1 MQLLQKIYF
10 YKTSYLKNFSKVLQK
25 KFDIKNIC
33 KKLQGFVMTSPISSI
48 TNLNIVSSYIAAEN
62 AKMLSAV
69 TNLTKKRL
77 EEYGV
82 DVDKIQTEDEALAIL
97 EEKELEEAKQT
108 EQLQS
113 SQNSET
119 YYDKQIMS
127 DALDLASDLGL
138 YFDTSI
144 DLETLMENIQNRL
157 TELKS
162 AVGDNENL
170 NKVVDEYSN
179 RYDYIYSQYMDKKSV
194 LSAQLIASVE
204 ISGLNNIAGI

>member
-1 MQLLQKIYF
+1 
-10 YKTSYLKNFSKVLQK
+10 
-25 KFDIKNIC
+25 
-33 KKLQGFVMTSPISSI
+33 MTSPINSI
-48 TNLNIVSSYIAAEN
+48 TSINIVSSYIAAEN

-82 DVDKIQTEDEALAIL
+82 DVEKIQTEDEALAIL
-97 EEKELEEAKQT
+97 EEKELEET

-113 SQNSET
+113 SQNGET
-119 YYDKQIMS
+119 YYDKQIIS

-138 YFDTSI
+138 YFDTGI

-157 TELKS
+157 AELKS

-170 NKVVDEYSN
+170 NEVVDEYSN
-179 RYDYIYSQYMDKKSV
+179 RYDYIYSQYMNKKSV
-194 LSAQLIASVE
+194 LSSQLTASLD
-204 ISGLNNIAGI
+204 ISGLNNIAAI

>member
-1 MQLLQKIYF
+1 
-10 YKTSYLKNFSKVLQK
+10 
-25 KFDIKNIC
+25 
-33 KKLQGFVMTSPISSI
+33 MTSPISSI

-157 TELKS
+157 AELKS
-162 AVGDNENL
+162 AVSDNENL

>member
-1 MQLLQKIYF
+1 
-10 YKTSYLKNFSKVLQK
+10 
-25 KFDIKNIC
+25 
-33 KKLQGFVMTSPISSI
+33 MTSPISSI

-97 EEKELEEAKQT
+97 EEKELEETEQT

-157 TELKS
+157 AELKS